1 MTNKE
6 RRKALQAEKA
16 AKREE
21 LKRKRSEDSGSGGAD
36 PTSNLEGEGEEVL
49 SHKEA
54 RQRRKMEKKGVSHS
68 PKKAVAA
75 AAAAGAG
82 AGAPARSAHSVWV
95 GNLSFGTDEGK
106 LRELFAAQGIEGV
119 SRIHMPKGARKFEFN
134 RG

>member
-36 PTSNLEGEGEEVL
+36 PTSNPEGEEVL

-75 AAAAGAG
+75 AAG